1 MKIHEVS
8 LKTGLTEK
16 AIRLYIQNEL
26 IHPHVEEGVQRNSY
40 TFSETDVKELEE
52 IAVFRKA
59 GFSLFEISLI
69 KEMPEKLPEL
79 LNTKLTSLEVEIE
92 EKKTIK
98 EAISRLEVNELGN
111 VSQVANSLR
120 PAIKSDEEI
129 KETHTKRPLY
139 ISIILLSLFVFL
151 LYAYTK
157 GGWFAVSII
166 ASFLCFLV
174 GLISCIMTI
183 RYATATSRAN
193 KLPKKGKGMIVSVV
207 EEHGFDIGF
216 TAGRGTA
223 GTKEPGIGGVWQIL
237 FMLWNEIRPDCWF
250 PVILYLTENGTKKS
264 ATFLYGSFKDSL
276 QVGDEID
283 ISWDDNNSAIVYP
296 LNKKWVSKK
305 TRFYTLISCVAFS
318 LCILCL
324 LFLF

>member
-16 AIRLYIQNEL
+16 AIRLYIQNGL
-26 IHPHVEEGVQRNSY
+26 IHPYVVEGIQRNSY
-40 TFSETDVKELEE
+40 TFSETDVNELEE

-79 LNTKLTSLEVEIE
+79 LNTKLTSLELEIE

-111 VSQVANSLR
+111 VSQVANRLR
-120 PAIKSDEEI
+120 PAIKNDDKI
-129 KETHTKRPLY
+129 KETHSKRPLY

-174 GLISCIMTI
+174 GLISCIMTV
-183 RYATATSRAN
+183 RYATVTSRAN
-193 KLPKKGKGMIVSVV
+193 KLPQRGKGTVVSVV

-216 TAGRGTA
+216 AAGRGTA

-250 PVILYLTENGTKKS
+250 PVILYLTENGTKES
-264 ATFLYGSFKDSL
+264 ATFPYGSFKNNL
-276 QVGDEID
+276 QMGDEID

-296 LNKKWVSKK
+296 LNKKLFSKK
-305 TRFYTLISCVAFS
+305 IRFYTLITLIAFAT
-318 LCILCL
+318 CTILL
-324 LFLF
+324 LILL

>member
-16 AIRLYIQNEL
+16 AIRLYIQNGL
-26 IHPHVEEGVQRNSY
+26 IHPHVEEGVHRNSY

-111 VSQVANSLR
+111 VSQVADSLR
-120 PAIKSDEEI
+120 PTVKNDDTI

-139 ISIILLSLFVFL
+139 ISIIILILFTFL
-151 LYAYTK
+151 LYTYTK

-174 GLISCIMTI
+174 GLISCVMTI
-183 RYATATSRAN
+183 RYATVSNRAN
-193 KLPKKGKGMIVSVV
+193 KLPQRGKGTVVSVV
-207 EEHGFDIGF
+207 EEHGFDISF

-223 GTKEPGIGGVWQIL
+223 GTKEPGIGGIWQII

-250 PVILYLTENGTKKS
+250 PVILYLSETGTKES
-264 ATFLYGSFKDSL
+264 VTLLYGSFKDSL

-283 ISWDDNNSAIVYP
+283 ISWDDSNSTIVYP
-296 LNKKWVSKK
+296 LNQKLFSKK
-305 TRFYTLISCVAFS
+305 IRFYTFITLISFATSSIF
-318 LCILCL
+318 L
-324 LFLF
+324 LSII